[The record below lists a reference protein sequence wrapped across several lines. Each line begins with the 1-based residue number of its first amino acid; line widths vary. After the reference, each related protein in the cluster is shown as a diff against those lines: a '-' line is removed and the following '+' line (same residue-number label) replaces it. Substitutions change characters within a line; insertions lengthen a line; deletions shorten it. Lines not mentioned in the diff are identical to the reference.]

1 MNYRT
6 QLLCTWAGPLYVVLF
21 CLGLLVAGFIPPPSP
36 SLGIEELAAI
46 YIDRK
51 TNIQV
56 GMLIVMAAQ
65 GLFAIFVAEL
75 TVQLRRIE
83 GPHSPLAYA
92 QLALG
97 VLAVLL
103 VILPSILQEVA
114 TFRPQEHSPQTLRLL
129 TDITWI
135 PFVGAWFTV
144 VPQWTVTGVAILQDQ
159 RPKPIFPRWSG
170 YVNFCI
176 VVLSLPSTGLYFLK
190 TGPFAWNG
198 LLSFWLAAA
207 AFFAWTIVMAVLL
220 IRAIKNQLAET
231 PTSQEQ

>member
-1 MNYRT
+1 MNYRI
-6 QLLCTWAGPLYVVLF
+6 QLLCAWAGPLYVALF
-21 CLGLLVAGFIPPPSP
+21 CAGLLVAGFIPPPSP
-36 SLGIEELAAI
+36 TLDAQAI
-46 YIDRK
+46 ADIYTARK

-83 GPHSPLAYA
+83 GPFSPLSYA

-103 VILPSILQEVA
+103 VIFPSLLLEIA
-114 TFRPQEHSPQTLRLL
+114 TFRPHDRSPEFLRLL
-129 TDITWI
+129 NDMTWI

-144 VPQWTVTGVAILQDQ
+144 VPQWTVTGLAILLDKH
-159 RPKPIFPRWSG
+159 KPPVFPRWAA

-176 VVLSLPSTGLYFLK
+176 LVLSLPSTGLYFLH

-198 LLSFWLAAA
+198 LLSFWLAAT
-207 AFFAWTIVMAVLL
+207 AFFTWTVLMAYLM
-220 IRAIKNQLAET
+220 IKAIHQQHADAGD
-231 PTSQEQ
+231 